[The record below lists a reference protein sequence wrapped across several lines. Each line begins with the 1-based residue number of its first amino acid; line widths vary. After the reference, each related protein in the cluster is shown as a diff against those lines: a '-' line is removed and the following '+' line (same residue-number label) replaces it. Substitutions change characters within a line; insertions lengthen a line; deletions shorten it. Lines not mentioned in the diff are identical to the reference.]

1 MSRIRNG
8 LWRRKGFTLVEL
20 LVVVAIIAM
29 LAALLIP
36 GVRIGLEESRR
47 SSCRNNLKQ
56 IGAALTIYA
65 DDHKGWL
72 VFKDGRTTPNYDG
85 GVLKNEA
92 PFSQHVRLLNTQG
105 YVTDGKVWVCPSDRY
120 EGDNLERKVTVTTN
134 MAQFNS
140 FGNCSYMYVCG
151 YNVNSTIENPTI
163 APVLADESNSRELG
177 ELTPGA
183 MPQFRDTDNHGANF
197 RNVLYLDGHV
207 APIKDPDAG
216 NIIFMGLKNTRI
228 LNSID

>member
-1 MSRIRNG
+1 MMTRTKRAM
-8 LWRRKGFTLVEL
+8 WGFTLIEL
-20 LVVVAIIAM
+20 LVVIAIIGILM
-29 LAALLIP
+29 TLLVP

-85 GVLKNEA
+85 GALKNEA
-92 PFSQHVRLLNTQG
+92 PFSQHGRLLYNQG
-105 YVTDGKVWVCPSDRY
+105 YITDGKVWVCPSDRY
-120 EGDNLERKVTVTTN
+120 EGDQLEKPVSVATN

-140 FGNCSYMYVCG
+140 FGNCSYMYVAG
-151 YNVNSTIENPTI
+151 YNVNSTIENPSL
-163 APVLADESNSRELG
+163 APVLADESNRREQG
-177 ELTPGA
+177 DLTPGN
-183 MPQFRDTDNHGANF
+183 MPAFTANDNHGANF

-207 APIKDPDAG
+207 APVKDPDAG
-216 NIIFMGLKNTRI
+216 NIIFMSLKNTRI

>member
-1 MSRIRNG
+1 MVRLHHGFQRE
-8 LWRRKGFTLVEL
+8 KGFTLIEL
-20 LVVVAIIAM
+20 LVVIAIIAI
-29 LAALLIP
+29 LAALLVP

-65 DDHKGWL
+65 DDHNGWL
-72 VFKDGRTTPNYDG
+72 VFKDGRTKPNYDG

-105 YVTDGKVWVCPSDRY
+105 YITDGKVWVCPSDRY
-120 EGDNLERKVTVTTN
+120 EGDNLEKLVSVSTN

-151 YNVNSTIENPTI
+151 YNVNSTVENASI
-163 APVLADESNSRELG
+163 APVLADESNRRELG
-177 ELTPGA
+177 DLTPGA
-183 MPQFRDTDNHGANF
+183 MPQFTAADNHGANF

-207 APIKDPDAG
+207 APVKNADAG
-216 NIIFMGLKNTRI
+216 NVIFTGLKNTRI